1 MIEECPSV
9 LRLKHRED
17 FVITPHVEGLASRAL
32 SYLEA
37 GYPVH
42 FSGPPG
48 TGKTSM
54 ALYVAEK
61 LGQPVI
67 LIHGDEEYGSS
78 DLLGGLQGYR
88 YSKVVDNFI
97 HSVLRTEES
106 MRKQW
111 VDNRLTTACKFGF
124 TLVYD
129 EFNRSRPEA
138 NNALL
143 PILEEKVLELANAG
157 ESYVQV
163 SPKFKAL
170 FTSNPAEYAGVHNTQ
185 DALLDRMVTIRL
197 HDFDKD
203 SEVAI
208 TQAKSGLPRELAEKV
223 VDIVRDFREQN
234 GNHKPTVRAAIMI
247 ARVVAQ
253 RGLQVSP
260 EDADFA
266 EVCRDVLGI
275 VDQEKGENGQ
285 VLQEKVDKILERHF
299 GWFYSKRPKREKRK
313 GPKSGPRALAPSVDD

>member
-17 FVITPHVEGLASRAL
+17 FVITPQVESLANRAL

-42 FSGPPG
+42 FRGPTG

-54 ALYVAEK
+54 ALYAAEK

-78 DLLGGLQGYR
+78 DLVGGLHGYKL
-88 YSKVVDNFI
+88 SKVVDNFI
-97 HSVLRTEES
+97 HSVLKTEES
-106 MRKQW
+106 VRKQW
-111 VDNRLTTACKFGF
+111 VDNHLTTACKYGF
-124 TLVYD
+124 VLIYD

-157 ESYVQV
+157 ESYLQV
-163 SPKFKAL
+163 HPKFKAI
-170 FTSNPAEYAGVHNTQ
+170 FTSNPEEYAGVHTTQ
-185 DALLDRMVTIRL
+185 EALLDRMVTINL
-197 HDFDKD
+197 KHFDRD
-203 SEVAI
+203 SEIAI
-208 TQAKSGLPRELAEKV
+208 TQARSGLSVEQAEKV
-223 VDIVRDFREQN
+223 VNIVRDFREQQ
-234 GNHKPTVRAAIMI
+234 GNHRPTVRASIMI

-260 EDADFA
+260 EDTDFV
-266 EVCRDVLGI
+266 EVCRDMLST
-275 VDQEKGENGQ
+275 VDQEKAGNGKL
-285 VLQEKVDKILERHF
+285 LQEHVDRILERHF
-299 GWFYSKRPKREKRK
+299 RRSNCKRPKREKTRK
-313 GPKSGPRALAPSVDD
+313 EQEA